1 MDLHNGRTKENATNH
16 GQENPIGSAQ
26 RPPPEIEPIKKGQKE
41 KYVQSEASK
50 HSQLVQPPHT
60 PRSAFLINA
69 STEMSGSA

>member
-1 MDLHNGRTKENATNH
+1 MDPHTDRTRENATYLDR
-16 GQENPIGSAQ
+16 ENPIGSL
-26 RPPPEIEPIKKGQKE
+26 RRHLPEKEPIKKGKKE

-60 PRSAFLINA
+60 PLSAFLINT